1 MTRTVAVSVRAEAY
15 LAPAVRLMVELLK
28 ADGKRFSQRSDSS
41 QWNSLIVTAEVL
53 SDTVGARRLAALTT
67 LVRRL

>member
-28 ADGKRFSQRSDSS
+28 ADGKRFFTE
-41 QWNSLIVTAEVL
+41 I
-53 SDTVGARRLAALTT
+53 
-67 LVRRL
+67 